1 MRTHRRVRALT
12 GTCAHSQAQRQTPH
26 HKRAR
31 AREKRRGKGVGELAA
46 GGARAGRRDAGRG
59 HGQNRGGWG
68 GWGGGMDRIDLRLRA
83 VRTVSSASDAATA
96 VPHFTPK

>member
-59 HGQNRGGWG
+59 HGQNRPEVEGGEDGKQRERRCDG
-68 GWGGGMDRIDLRLRA
+68 GAAFHSEIVPAASARA
-83 VRTVSSASDAATA
+83 
-96 VPHFTPK
+96 